1 VFAAEP
7 LTATEQ
13 GIFDPKAY
21 GAVGDGVTDDTAA
34 FTSAVAAAAAV
45 RGIVRIPAGTYVATI
60 AVSKGG
66 IIIQGE
72 GKDATIIKAP
82 ITMASPAPS
91 AVFGIANSSNTAIKD
106 LTIDGNRREKAGK
119 KPTAYSLLL
128 YHSDDCAIENV
139 KVVNSTAI
147 GIGICASKRTHVLKC
162 EVDDSAWQ
170 NITTLNNKVG
180 GCEGTVIA
188 DCRATNSGLDN
199 IQVTAVGA
207 VTVENCYVTGSP
219 FAGIYV
225 ATGARKVTLRN
236 NVMTRC
242 YAGIDISWGTAGGG
256 NSGPDA
262 SEGDVVVGN
271 HVTACQNV
279 GISTA
284 SNGTQIS
291 NNTIFDTG
299 LGAVQTYSLLG
310 QKTNIVSRGR
320 GYNVGDVLTFIGG
333 RYVRPAQVQVTSV
346 GVNGEISSVT
356 LPNGSTGYYLGVY
369 TVTPPNVIEVEGG
382 SGTGATFDTTWNT
395 RGLERAGIAI
405 ADAMNVAIDNNISC
419 NSPGNSSQQYGLVL
433 FYRYTKPLRLSVSK
447 NAFDRNAVASIAP
460 LKKR

>member
-1 VFAAEP
+1 
-7 LTATEQ
+7 
-13 GIFDPKAY
+13 
-21 GAVGDGVTDDTAA
+21 
-34 FTSAVAAAAAV
+34 
-45 RGIVRIPAGTYVATI
+45 
-60 AVSKGG
+60 
-66 IIIQGE
+66 
-72 GKDATIIKAP
+72 
-82 ITMASPAPS
+82 
-91 AVFGIANSSNTAIKD
+91 
-106 LTIDGNRREKAGK
+106 
-119 KPTAYSLLL
+119 
-128 YHSDDCAIENV
+128 
-139 KVVNSTAI
+139 
-147 GIGICASKRTHVLKC
+147 
-162 EVDDSAWQ
+162 
-170 NITTLNNKVG
+170 
-180 GCEGTVIA
+180 
-188 DCRATNSGLDN
+188 
-199 IQVTAVGA
+199 
-207 VTVENCYVTGSP
+207 
-219 FAGIYV
+219 
-225 ATGARKVTLRN
+225 
-236 NVMTRC
+236 MTRC